1 MKDSRMIPL
10 NLQFFAEKGE
20 GEGNGTGEPAK
31 DQNTQAQS
39 EGTNN
44 QSAHPEFDY
53 EKLAGLITGAQ
64 AAKEDSVLK
73 NYFKQQGLSPEE
85 MNQAIKSY
93 KEQKAQ
99 NTPDVALIKT
109 QLSDAQSVAQAAL
122 VEKEAVYVAMSL
134 NIDAK
139 TVPYILK
146 LADLSNV
153 YQDGKVNQE
162 SLQKAIEKVLEDV
175 PQLKPSEEVNQGFR
189 IGGNSGQQSGE
200 QSQTVQKPVPT
211 KRWNRFN

>member
-1 MKDSRMIPL
+1 MKREGLIPL
-10 NLQFFAEKGE
+10 NLQFFAEGGE
-20 GEGNGTGEPAK
+20 GE
-31 DQNTQAQS
+31 QA
-39 EGTNN
+39 NN
-44 QSAHPEFDY
+44 QNNAPAEGANQQNAQPVFDY
-53 EKLAGLITGAQ
+53 EKLAGLINGAQ

-99 NTPDVALIKT
+99 NTPDVAQIQT
-109 QLSDAQSVAQAAL
+109 QLLDAQKLAQAAM
-122 VEKEAVYVAMSL
+122 VEKEAVLVAMSL

-162 SLQKAIEKVLEDV
+162 SLQNALEKVLEDV

-189 IGGNSGQQSGE
+189 IGGNSGQQNSE
-200 QSQTVQKPVPT
+200 QGQTVSKPVPT